1 MTVRFRLDLLNEE
14 TFMMPTVKIPR
25 TTRACLC
32 VAVAAA
38 LGGLTACATTASSG
52 GSTGGGGGTG
62 PITFGVLHPFTGAYA
77 SVGEAALQGV
87 TVAVSEIN
95 ANGGILGRQLQ
106 IVHADT
112 LGDPVDA
119 VPAAEH
125 MIAQNHPVGI
135 IGPGGLEIGA
145 IQRILDADKIP
156 FEFEGGDTAFDNTT
170 DPMLWRDSPSDL
182 QEGVAMAVWALE
194 HGEKKAAFMMS
205 SITTAQDF
213 IPFIQDAYK
222 AGGGTIVANETLTP
236 GLTSYRTEALKVTQA
251 KPDVIFSQME
261 PPTAAVLTQD
271 FKEIDNLAIPFIAS
285 DTSAAAEWIKAV
297 TPTVANKAVLS
308 AEGASATS
316 PANAVFMQYF
326 NQDFKGQQPLASAT
340 YSYDATIALALAIDK
355 AGTTNGPTYAKDI
368 PLVTTAPGTV
378 VYDYKT
384 ASADLKAGK
393 KINYDGASGDMD
405 YNQFHNVFGPYE
417 LVKSTPAGVEQ
428 PVGTISAAQL
438 EKATPKGQ

>member
-1 MTVRFRLDLLNEE
+1 
-14 TFMMPTVKIPR
+14 MMPVLKIPR

-32 VAVAAA
+32 VALAAA
-38 LGGLTACATTASSG
+38 LGGLTACATTASPG
-52 GSTGGGGGTG
+52 GSSGSGSGSGSG

-87 TVAVSEIN
+87 TVAASEIN

-125 MIAQNHPVGI
+125 MIASNHPVGI

-194 HGEKKAAFMMS
+194 HGYKKAAFMMS

-213 IPFIQDAYK
+213 IPYIQAAYK

-236 GLTSYRTEALKVTQA
+236 GLTSYRTEALKVKQA
-251 KPDVIFSQME
+251 QPQVIFSQME

-271 FKEIDNLAIPFIAS
+271 FKEINNLAIPIIAS

-297 TPTVANKAVLS
+297 TPAVANKAVLS
-308 AEGASATS
+308 AQGASSTS
-316 PANAVFMQYF
+316 PANTVFMQYF

-355 AGTTNGPTYAKDI
+355 AGTTNGPAYAKDI
-368 PLVTTAPGTV
+368 PLVTSPPGTA

-384 ASADLKAGK
+384 ALADLKAGK
-393 KINYDGASGDMD
+393 KINYDGASGNMD

-417 LVKSTPAGVEQ
+417 LVRSNLAGVEQ
-428 PVGTISAAQL
+428 SVGTVSATQL
-438 EKATPKGQ
+438 EQATPKGQ

>member
-1 MTVRFRLDLLNEE
+1 MSPVL
-14 TFMMPTVKIPR
+14 KIPR
-25 TTRACLC
+25 ITRACLC
-32 VAVAAA
+32 LAVAAS
-38 LGGLTACATTASSG
+38 LGGLTACASSSG
-52 GSTGGGGGTG
+52 GSSGSGSG

-95 ANGGILGRQLQ
+95 ASGGVLGRKLQ

-194 HGEKKAAFMMS
+194 HNMKTAAFMMS

-213 IPFIQDAYK
+213 IPFIESAYK

-236 GLTSYRTEALKVTQA
+236 GLTSYRTEALKVAQM
-251 KPDVIFSQME
+251 KPAVIFSQME
-261 PPTAAVLTQD
+261 PPTAAVLTQN
-271 FKEIDNLAIPFIAS
+271 FKEIDNLAIPIIAS

-297 TPTVANKAVLS
+297 TPAVANQVVLS
-308 AEGASATS
+308 AEGASSTS
-316 PANAVFMQYF
+316 PANAAFTKYF
-326 NQDFKGQQPLASAT
+326 NQDFSGQQPLASAT

-368 PLVTTAPGTV
+368 PLVTSPPGTT

-384 ASADLKAGK
+384 ALADLKAGMD
-393 KINYDGASGDMD
+393 INYDGASGNMD
-405 YNQFHNVFGPYE
+405 YNQYHNVFGPYE
-417 LVKSTPAGVEQ
+417 LVRSNMAGVEQ
-428 PVGTISAAQL
+428 SVGTVSAAQL
-438 EKATPKGQ
+438 EQATPKGQ